1 MPKGKKVDEDEE
13 VDKEEDFDD
22 EEDFEDDAE
31 GDKPEDFEDDEE
43 EDIDEEEEID
53 EEEDE
58 ELEGEEELEEGKEVK
73 AKEVKTEK
81 PGEEGEYDYE
91 ANLDY
96 KIENVV
102 ATVCVEIT
110 EKIDLNQIA
119 RKHADVEY
127 NPERFPGLV
136 MRIEKP
142 RATILIFSTGKMVV
156 TGLRQA
162 SEAERVVDKVVKNIR
177 KAGIK
182 LSNPEIT
189 IQNIVASGDLHTNID
204 LNMAAIV
211 MEYAMYEPEVF
222 PGLIYRMQDPKTV
235 FLIFSTGRIV
245 CTGAKQKEI
254 VRDAVLKLNRQVRE
268 LGVAKKDIG
277 DSEYQDITFI

>member
-1 MPKGKKVDEDEE
+1 MSEEDEF
-13 VDKEEDFDD
+13 KEEETD
-22 EEDFEDDAE
+22 EL
-31 GDKPEDFEDDEE
+31 
-43 EDIDEEEEID
+43 EEEE
-53 EEEDE
+53 
-58 ELEGEEELEEGKEVK
+58 EGEERDYDF
-73 AKEVKTEK
+73 EK
-81 PGEEGEYDYE
+81 D
-91 ANLDY
+91 LDY

-102 ATVCVEIT
+102 ATVVVEIE

-156 TGLRQA
+156 TGLRKA
-162 SEAERVVDKVVKNIR
+162 SEAEKVVDKVVKNIR
-177 KAGIK
+177 KSGIK
-182 LSNPEIT
+182 VANPVIT

-245 CTGAKQKEI
+245 CTGAKKREI

-268 LGVAKKDIG
+268 LGVAKKDIS

>member
-1 MPKGKKVDEDEE
+1 MADEE
-13 VDKEEDFDD
+13 DDF
-22 EEDFEDDAE
+22 EEDFE
-31 GDKPEDFEDDEE
+31 EE
-43 EDIDEEEEID
+43 EDAEY
-53 EEEDE
+53 
-58 ELEGEEELEEGKEVK
+58 EEG
-73 AKEVKTEK
+73 
-81 PGEEGEYDYE
+81 
-91 ANLDY
+91 LDY

-102 ATVCVEIT
+102 ATVTVEIT

-119 RKHADVEY
+119 RKHAEVEY

-156 TGLRQA
+156 TGLRKA
-162 SEAERVVDKVVKNIR
+162 IEAERVVDKVVKNIR

-254 VRDAVLKLNRQVRE
+254 VRDAVKKLNQQVRE
-268 LGVAKKDIG
+268 LGVAKKDLG
-277 DSEYQDITFI
+277 DADYSDITFI

>member
-1 MPKGKKVDEDEE
+1 MPEE
-13 VDKEEDFDD
+13 EI
-22 EEDFEDDAE
+22 
-31 GDKPEDFEDDEE
+31 
-43 EDIDEEEEID
+43 EDIDEEEEDDDGD
-53 EEEDE
+53 E
-58 ELEGEEELEEGKEVK
+58 EEELE
-73 AKEVKTEK
+73 A
-81 PGEEGEYDYE
+81 EEG
-91 ANLDY
+91 LDY

-102 ATVCVEIT
+102 ATVVVEIT

-156 TGLRQA
+156 TGLRKA
-162 SEAERVVDKVVKNIR
+162 REAPRVVEKVVKNIR

-182 LSNPEIT
+182 VSNPEIT

-211 MEYAMYEPEVF
+211 MEFAMYEPEVF
-222 PGLIYRMQDPKTV
+222 PGLIYRMPDPKTV

-245 CTGAKQKEI
+245 CTGAKKKEI
-254 VRDAVLKLNRQVRE
+254 VRDAVRKLNQQVRE
-268 LGVAKKDIG
+268 LGVAKKELSDT
-277 DSEYQDITFI
+277 DYEDITFI

>member
-1 MPKGKKVDEDEE
+1 MSEE
-13 VDKEEDFDD
+13 NKEFDKDS
-22 EEDFEDDAE
+22 
-31 GDKPEDFEDDEE
+31 EE
-43 EDIDEEEEID
+43 ESKEKIEEEE
-53 EEEDE
+53 
-58 ELEGEEELEEGKEVK
+58 KEFD
-73 AKEVKTEK
+73 
-81 PGEEGEYDYE
+81 GEYDYE
-91 ANLDY
+91 SNLDY

-102 ATVCVEIT
+102 ATVVVEIT

-119 RKHADVEY
+119 RRHAEVEY

-156 TGLRQA
+156 TGLRKA

-177 KAGIK
+177 KAGIRVA
-182 LSNPEIT
+182 NPEIT

-222 PGLIYRMQDPKTV
+222 PGLIYRMQEPKTV

-245 CTGAKQKEI
+245 CTGAKKKEI
-254 VRDAVLKLNRQVRE
+254 VREAVLKLNQQVRD

>member
-1 MPKGKKVDEDEE
+1 MS
-13 VDKEEDFDD
+13 
-22 EEDFEDDAE
+22 
-31 GDKPEDFEDDEE
+31 E
-43 EDIDEEEEID
+43 EDIDDEFD
-53 EEEDE
+53 EEDDYNYEED
-58 ELEGEEELEEGKEVK
+58 
-73 AKEVKTEK
+73 
-81 PGEEGEYDYE
+81 
-91 ANLDY
+91 LDY

-102 ATVCVEIT
+102 ATVSVEIT

-136 MRIEKP
+136 MRIEEP

-156 TGLRQA
+156 TGLRKA
-162 SEAERVVDKVVKNIR
+162 SEAPKVVEKVVKNIH

-182 LSNPEIT
+182 VTNPEIT

-222 PGLIYRMQDPKTV
+222 PGLIYRMQVPKTV

-254 VRDAVLKLNRQVRE
+254 VREAVLKLNREVRE
-268 LGVAKKDIG
+268 LGVAKKNIAE
-277 DSEYQDITFI
+277 SEYQDITFI

>member
-1 MPKGKKVDEDEE
+1 MSKEKTSKKEIKDA
-13 VDKEEDFDD
+13 KEE
-22 EEDFEDDAE
+22 ES
-31 GDKPEDFEDDEE
+31 PEKD
-43 EDIDEEEEID
+43 
-53 EEEDE
+53 
-58 ELEGEEELEEGKEVK
+58 GS
-73 AKEVKTEK
+73 TE
-81 PGEEGEYDYE
+81 
-91 ANLDY
+91 NVLDY

-102 ATVCVEIT
+102 ATVVVDIT
-110 EKIDLNQIA
+110 EKIDLIQIA
-119 RKHADVEY
+119 RKHAEVEY

-156 TGLRQA
+156 TGLRKA
-162 SEAERVVDKVVKNIR
+162 TEAPRVVEKVVKNIK

-182 LSNPEIT
+182 VTNPVIT

-245 CTGAKQKEI
+245 CTGAKKKEI
-254 VRDAVLKLNRQVRE
+254 VREAVKKLNKEVRE
-268 LGVAKKDIG
+268 LGVAKEEMG
-277 DSEYQDITFI
+277 DADYQDITFI

>member
-1 MPKGKKVDEDEE
+1 MTEE
-13 VDKEEDFDD
+13 
-22 EEDFEDDAE
+22 
-31 GDKPEDFEDDEE
+31 
-43 EDIDEEEEID
+43 
-53 EEEDE
+53 
-58 ELEGEEELEEGKEVK
+58 KEVK
-73 AKEVKTEK
+73 EVKDEK
-81 PGEEGEYDYE
+81 EAKKDVASDDRREEVEG
-91 ANLDY
+91 ADY

-102 ATVCVEIT
+102 ATVVVEIT
-110 EKIDLNQIA
+110 EKIDLNIIA

-136 MRIEKP
+136 MRILKP
-142 RATILIFSTGKMVV
+142 KATILIFSTGKMVV
-156 TGLRQA
+156 TGMRKA
-162 SEAERVVDKVVKNIR
+162 SEADRVVEKVLKNIR

-182 LSNPEIT
+182 VSNPEIT

-245 CTGAKQKEI
+245 CTGAKKKEI
-254 VRDAVLKLNRQVRE
+254 VREAVRKLNKEVRD
-268 LGVAKKDIG
+268 LGVAKKELGNID
-277 DSEYQDITFI
+277 YQDITFI

>member
-1 MPKGKKVDEDEE
+1 MS
-13 VDKEEDFDD
+13 KEED
-22 EEDFEDDAE
+22 ELE
-31 GDKPEDFEDDEE
+31 DKPEEKGKELKKEDD
-43 EDIDEEEEID
+43 
-53 EEEDE
+53 
-58 ELEGEEELEEGKEVK
+58 LE
-73 AKEVKTEK
+73 T
-81 PGEEGEYDYE
+81 D
-91 ANLDY
+91 LDY

-102 ATVCVEIT
+102 ATVVVEIT

-119 RKHADVEY
+119 RRHADVEY

-156 TGLRQA
+156 TGMRKA
-162 SEAERVVDKVVKNIR
+162 TEAGKVVEKVLKNIR

-182 LSNPEIT
+182 VSNPEIT

-222 PGLIYRMQDPKTV
+222 PGLIYRMQEPKTV

-245 CTGAKQKEI
+245 CTGAKNKEI
-254 VRDAVLKLNRQVRE
+254 VREAVLKLNHEVRE
-268 LGVAKKDIG
+268 LGVAKTNIG
-277 DSEYQDITFI
+277 DSEYQDITFV

>member
-1 MPKGKKVDEDEE
+1 MSDEEIEDEL
-13 VDKEEDFDD
+13 V
-22 EEDFEDDAE
+22 
-31 GDKPEDFEDDEE
+31 
-43 EDIDEEEEID
+43 EEEEK
-53 EEEDE
+53 EEKSK
-58 ELEGEEELEEGKEVK
+58 GKEV
-73 AKEVKTEK
+73 
-81 PGEEGEYDYE
+81 EGEYDYKTD
-91 ANLDY
+91 LDY

-102 ATVCVEIT
+102 ATVVVEIT

-119 RKHADVEY
+119 RRHADVEY

-182 LSNPEIT
+182 VANPEIT

-245 CTGAKQKEI
+245 CTGAKRKEI
-254 VRDAVLKLNRQVRE
+254 VRDAVLKLNQQVRE

>member
-1 MPKGKKVDEDEE
+1 MSEEKNDFEKEFEDKYDEE
-13 VDKEEDFDD
+13 V
-22 EEDFEDDAE
+22 
-31 GDKPEDFEDDEE
+31 
-43 EDIDEEEEID
+43 
-53 EEEDE
+53 
-58 ELEGEEELEEGKEVK
+58 
-73 AKEVKTEK
+73 EK
-81 PGEEGEYDYE
+81 GEYDYE
-91 ANLDY
+91 TDLDY

-102 ATVCVEIT
+102 ATVTVEIT

-119 RKHADVEY
+119 RCHTDVEY

-136 MRIEKP
+136 MRMEKP

-162 SEAERVVDKVVKNIR
+162 VEAERVVDKVVKNIK
-177 KAGIK
+177 KAGII

-211 MEYAMYEPEVF
+211 MEYAIFEPEVF

-245 CTGAKQKEI
+245 CTGAKHKGI
-254 VRDAVLKLNRQVRE
+254 VRDAVLKLNQQVRE
-268 LGVAKKDIG
+268 LGAAKKDLG
-277 DSEYQDITFI
+277 DSEDQDIIFI

>member
-1 MPKGKKVDEDEE
+1 MSEE
-13 VDKEEDFDD
+13 EFDD
-22 EEDFEDDAE
+22 EL
-31 GDKPEDFEDDEE
+31 DEL
-43 EDIDEEEEID
+43 EEEEK
-53 EEEDE
+53 EK
-58 ELEGEEELEEGKEVK
+58 GK
-73 AKEVKTEK
+73 
-81 PGEEGEYDYE
+81 EGEYDYE
-91 ANLDY
+91 TDLDY

-102 ATVCVEIT
+102 ATVVVEIT

-119 RKHADVEY
+119 RRHAEVEY

-156 TGLRQA
+156 TGLRKA
-162 SEAERVVDKVVKNIR
+162 TEADRVVEKVVKNIR

-182 LSNPEIT
+182 VSNPEIT

-222 PGLIYRMQDPKTV
+222 PGLIYRMQEPKTV

-245 CTGAKQKEI
+245 CTGAKKKEI
-254 VRDAVLKLNRQVRE
+254 VRDAVLKLNQQVRE
-268 LGVAKKDIG
+268 LGVAKKDMSE
-277 DSEYQDITFI
+277 SEYQDITFI

>member
-1 MPKGKKVDEDEE
+1 MS
-13 VDKEEDFDD
+13 DKEEIED
-22 EEDFEDDAE
+22 ELEDETDKE
-31 GDKPEDFEDDEE
+31 G
-43 EDIDEEEEID
+43 
-53 EEEDE
+53 E
-58 ELEGEEELEEGKEVK
+58 ELEV
-73 AKEVKTEK
+73 
-81 PGEEGEYDYE
+81 EYDFE
-91 ANLDY
+91 SDLDY

-102 ATVCVEIT
+102 ATVVVEIT

-119 RKHADVEY
+119 RRHADVEY

-162 SEAERVVDKVVKNIR
+162 AEAPRVVEKVVKNIR

-182 LSNPEIT
+182 VSNPEIT

-245 CTGAKQKEI
+245 CTGAKKKEI
-254 VRDAVLKLNRQVRE
+254 VREAVLRLNQQVRE

-277 DSEYQDITFI
+277 DSDYQDITFI